1 MKKLF
6 LVFLFFSS
14 FCFSQGDVKV
24 DLTSPN
30 TTLYTHLYFLQ
41 EDSYDPNKAART
53 IHGLTR
59 KEAIL
64 KAIKIKEVL
73 DGKGLMVNFNLVPE
87 DRNFIDTISG
97 IHSGMDKPKHRFYP
111 FPNRMPDIYV
121 EKTGNYWYYSE
132 ETVDAI
138 DEIYKDIFPWQ
149 FTYLQKKFP
158 KLFNAVVYKVKVW
171 KPIGIILLLLL
182 SVIAFYILD
191 KIVFFLLKRI
201 QALILRRPSLYSFE
215 ILHELARPISLIIV
229 IELVKIVLPS
239 LQLFLINDFL
249 FLALGIAS
257 TVFWVFVFLK
267 LMKVVLS
274 MYTQYAEKTQT
285 KLDEQLAPILK
296 KVLDGIIILVGLLHV
311 LTLFGVD
318 PVTVLAGASIGGI
331 AVAFAAQDSVK
342 NLIGTIVIFLDN
354 PFHIGDWI
362 EIGGAIGTVE
372 KVGLRSTQIRGMDTS
387 IYQVPN
393 SVISESTINNKG
405 LRIYRR
411 YTTELGIR
419 YDTPPQ
425 LIEAFVKGVREL
437 IIEHPDTRSESY
449 NVEFN
454 AFADSS
460 LSILL
465 NVYFKQLDWGVE
477 QSSKHRLHMG
487 IVRLA
492 AALKVQFAFPSTTL
506 MIEEFLEK
514 KSINMGYNVDP
525 NVIEGKIKEVVDGFK
540 DGD

>member
-1 MKKLF
+1 M
-6 LVFLFFSS
+6 
-14 FCFSQGDVKV
+14 
-24 DLTSPN
+24 
-30 TTLYTHLYFLQ
+30 
-41 EDSYDPNKAART
+41 
-53 IHGLTR
+53 
-59 KEAIL
+59 
-64 KAIKIKEVL
+64 
-73 DGKGLMVNFNLVPE
+73 
-87 DRNFIDTISG
+87 
-97 IHSGMDKPKHRFYP
+97 
-111 FPNRMPDIYV
+111 
-121 EKTGNYWYYSE
+121 
-132 ETVDAI
+132 
-138 DEIYKDIFPWQ
+138 
-149 FTYLQKKFP
+149 
-158 KLFNAVVYKVKVW
+158 
-171 KPIGIILLLLL
+171 
-182 SVIAFYILD
+182 
-191 KIVFFLLKRI
+191 
-201 QALILRRPSLYSFE
+201 
-215 ILHELARPISLIIV
+215 
-229 IELVKIVLPS
+229 
-239 LQLFLINDFL
+239 
-249 FLALGIAS
+249 
-257 TVFWVFVFLK
+257 
-267 LMKVVLS
+267 
-274 MYTQYAEKTQT
+274 
-285 KLDEQLAPILK
+285 
-296 KVLDGIIILVGLLHV
+296 HV

-506 MIEEFLEK
+506 MIEEFPEK